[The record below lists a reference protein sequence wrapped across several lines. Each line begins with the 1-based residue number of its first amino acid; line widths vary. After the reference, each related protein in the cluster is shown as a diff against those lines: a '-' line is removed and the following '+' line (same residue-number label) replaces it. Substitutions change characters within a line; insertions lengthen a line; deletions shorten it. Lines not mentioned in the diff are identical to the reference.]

1 MLAFSFAKAFKSR
14 FRSLW
19 SLFKRILSG
28 LFFGTLFGSALVYVF
43 RTEWGS
49 FPSSIF
55 AVSFPVALFLIFTLN
70 GLLLTLI
77 GRIKK
82 KVVVVGKESDIDAG
96 LLGSRVEIK
105 CVDGVEELLQFNDL
119 DEVVLC
125 KQVYNDRQLNLLIYL
140 LLRLK
145 VSVVFS
151 PLVYAK
157 LLSENIMEK
166 NTIHFLTTFVG
177 RKSDGEEFLIRA
189 LDILGSIF
197 LLVLLSPL
205 IALISLLIKLA
216 SPGPILYKQVR
227 FAKDGGTFTMY
238 KFKTMTDH
246 AEKVAGPVL
255 AVENDPRVTPIGRF
269 LRQTHLNELPQLF
282 NVICGD
288 MSLVGPRPELPNVV
302 KHHRVLRQIR
312 LAVKPGLT
320 GLAQIRAAYNIRP
333 KHVVK
338 YDCLYIQRRSV
349 LLNLYILMKTAPV
362 VFSRKGW

>member
-1 MLAFSFAKAFKSR
+1 
-14 FRSLW
+14 
-19 SLFKRILSG
+19 
-28 LFFGTLFGSALVYVF
+28 
-43 RTEWGS
+43 
-49 FPSSIF
+49 
-55 AVSFPVALFLIFTLN
+55 
-70 GLLLTLI
+70 
-77 GRIKK
+77 
-82 KVVVVGKESDIDAG
+82 
-96 LLGSRVEIK
+96 
-105 CVDGVEELLQFNDL
+105 
-119 DEVVLC
+119 
-125 KQVYNDRQLNLLIYL
+125 
-140 LLRLK
+140 
-145 VSVVFS
+145 
-151 PLVYAK
+151 
-157 LLSENIMEK
+157 
-166 NTIHFLTTFVG
+166 
-177 RKSDGEEFLIRA
+177 
-189 LDILGSIF
+189 
-197 LLVLLSPL
+197 
-205 IALISLLIKLA
+205 
-216 SPGPILYKQVR
+216 
-227 FAKDGGTFTMY
+227 MY

-246 AEKVAGPVL
+246 AEKVDGPVL